1 MYRLP
6 DLMLLLT
13 RMARSCVDEETA
25 LLQDTTLQH
34 LCVPVGVSQPETR
47 MYRLPDLMLLL
58 TRIATSGKS
67 E

>member
-34 LCVPVGVSQPETR
+34 LLGAGRSQPEIR

-58 TRIATSGKS
+58 TRITTSGES